1 MPRFAV
7 AFQCL
12 CLAKGCILLLL
23 LNIYVVV
30 VLWGWPGP
38 RNKNLI
44 HCKFWIILLAESVCS
59 ELNEISVGGSAYDH
73 VVNYRLYLN
82 ACLVGSAEGC
92 MVILYSVTH
101 YSVNALF
108 SHLNDYFEYALACYK
123 ILQTCV
129 CEKPIFLWE
138 SVWFGAFPLW
148 CCPHASVPAFL
159 TLLACHLL
167 GEMEASDCYFCPC
180 FKLILQ
186 KLFSKVF

>member
-23 LNIYVVV
+23 LNIYIVV

-82 ACLVGSAEGC
+82 AYFVGSAEGC
-92 MVILYSVTH
+92 VVILYSVTY

-123 ILQTCV
+123 CRFSRLIYVKNLFFVIIRVIWGFSLVVLPSCFCT
-129 CEKPIFLWE
+129 
-138 SVWFGAFPLW
+138 SFPYS
-148 CCPHASVPAFL
+148 A
-159 TLLACHLL
+159 
-167 GEMEASDCYFCPC
+167 GMPC
-180 FKLILQ
+180 TWWDG
-186 KLFSKVF
+186 S